1 MEAEVYSLKSSS
13 GGHRKA
19 CVPRSPAGHW
29 LGYTRTEN
37 DNYSNTTL
45 TGAGQTIMFG
55 IGIMA
60 GGFILKIAVIKVIAP
75 RFEET
80 SAKIKEKM
88 VRSTEVSACAR
99 LPARGGCMLP
109 LVPELALLVM
119 TQVGVRMRGDVVK
132 SLYYVCGGMRH
143 QVTQLL
149 VEQDGSKPSN
159 HNRHNY
165 KENYYKNTGLP

>member
-1 MEAEVYSLKSSS
+1 
-13 GGHRKA
+13 
-19 CVPRSPAGHW
+19 
-29 LGYTRTEN
+29 
-37 DNYSNTTL
+37 
-45 TGAGQTIMFG
+45 MFG

-119 TQVGVRMRGDVVK
+119 TQVGVRRGDVAK

-143 QVTQLL
+143 QVPQLL
-149 VEQDGSKPSN
+149 VEQGSSKPSN
-159 HNRHNY
+159 HNGHNY
-165 KENYYKNTGLP
+165 KENCYKNAGAAMTVLQIFSSPGGSRSAQLSMDSRTSGVAYCSSSGTK

>member
-1 MEAEVYSLKSSS
+1 
-13 GGHRKA
+13 
-19 CVPRSPAGHW
+19 
-29 LGYTRTEN
+29 
-37 DNYSNTTL
+37 
-45 TGAGQTIMFG
+45 MFG

-132 SLYYVCGGMRH
+132 SLYYVCG
-143 QVTQLL
+143 
-149 VEQDGSKPSN
+149 ECDISCPS
-159 HNRHNY
+159 Y
-165 KENYYKNTGLP
+165 